1 MKQHNIFGGVD
12 SIDINTGEI
21 IKEKISMKNE
31 NTNNIFCYT
40 AAIGF
45 ILDQADKMT
54 NSKIYFHKVKQYG
67 NKFLSEIAKHEN
79 TFADFVDADVMS
91 ESYTEIEKSA
101 EKNNN
106 GKTNTEIR
114 RLISKCLKIENK

>member
-1 MKQHNIFGGVD
+1 M
-12 SIDINTGEI
+12 S
-21 IKEKISMKNE
+21 E

-79 TFADFVDADVMS
+79 TFADFVDADIMV
-91 ESYTEIEKSA
+91 ESYTVFENMLSLSLTMKDKKKKSFEREINE
-101 EKNNN
+101 
-106 GKTNTEIR
+106 
-114 RLISKCLKIENK
+114 LINKYK